1 MATVKTLIGNVKGK
15 DGMSITVA
23 KVTEST
29 ASGGSNVVTFSD
41 GKTLTVRNG
50 RDGSGGAVT
59 GDHTHANYLFREGN
73 FLLSGADLADGHGTL
88 TVASEVEETNYVKVN
103 ETLTS
108 GALNGRWVLLNGKRA
123 YVGSN
128 TTNQLALYTD
138 EAKNNPMNYSCP
150 AGTVIYP
157 ADVCI
162 DVATAQDLKE
172 LDARILMC
180 TGVKVATGIVYPY
193 MSPNLAGEV
202 FSLRTDGETEETNYV
217 KFRGAA
223 SPLATNSLVGRWV
236 LIDGKRAYVG
246 ANTTNTLALYTDETK
261 GNPMNY
267 SCPSGT
273 IIYPADVT
281 LAGLEYVKK
290 LIPSSGG
297 DSDVVIVTCDG
308 YDGERG
314 QASIPST
321 DIKSH
326 IDAGKMVL
334 VLYLGGCYTYLGWDD
349 VSQTAQFGLTT
360 VRDQGDVSTTCV
372 NIDYNG
378 DFALEY
384 NNQNSGGAE
393 LPEVTANDNGKF
405 LRVVN
410 GAWAAVA
417 LTDVSQVGG

>member
-15 DGMSITVA
+15 DGMSVTVA

-50 RDGSGGAVT
+50 KDGSGGSGGT
-59 GDHTHANYLFREGN
+59 GSTQGKDDHTHARYLFSEGN

-88 TVASEVEETNYVKVN
+88 TVATEVEETSYIKVS

-128 TTNQLALYTD
+128 TTNQLVLYTD
-138 EAKNNPMNYSCP
+138 ETKTNPMNYSCP

-157 ADVCI
+157 ADVRI
-162 DVATAQDLKE
+162 DVATANDLKE
-172 LDARILMC
+172 LDTRILAC
-180 TGVKVATGIVYPY
+180 TGVKVATGVVYPY

-202 FSLRTDGETEETNYV
+202 FSLQTDGNTEETSYV

-223 SPLATNSLVGRWV
+223 SPLATNSLTGRWV

-246 ANTTNTLALYTDETK
+246 SNTVDTLVLYTDETK

-267 SCPSGT
+267 SCPAGT
-273 IIYPADVT
+273 VIYPADVM
-281 LAGLEYVKK
+281 LVDLNHVKQ

-297 DSDVVIVTCDG
+297 VIVVTCSG

-314 QASIPST
+314 QASHLST
-321 DIKSH
+321 TIKSY
-326 IDAGKMVL
+326 IDAGNLVL
-334 VLYLGGCYTYLGWDD
+334 VVYNGQCYTYYTWNDT
-349 VSQTAQFGLTT
+349 SSTASFIHTEVG
-360 VRDQGDVSTTCV
+360 DQGVVTTTFI
-372 NIDYNG
+372 NIDYVG
-378 DFALEY
+378 DFNFGY
-384 NNQNSGGAE
+384 NTHG
-393 LPEVTANDNGKF
+393 
-405 LRVVN
+405 
-410 GAWAAVA
+410 
-417 LTDVSQVGG
+417 